1 MQDLPGN
8 LIQLQLEQI
17 KKTQEKSGVEYWRAR
32 DLVAALGY
40 AEWEN
45 FQAAIA
51 RAIAACES
59 SGVTVSQQ
67 FRETTKLVMTGS
79 GAKRNLT
86 DYFLTRYAC
95 YLIVMNAD
103 PSKPEIGFAQT
114 YFAVQTRRQEIA
126 DSLTDHEKRLQLRD
140 RVKDANKKLAG
151 VAQTAGV
158 RRFGIFNDAGYKGL
172 YQGLGVKDIKH
183 KKGIAES
190 DDLLDCSGRA
200 ELAANEFRITQTEQK
215 LVRERIQG
223 EQAAITTH
231 FDVGSAVRRTIVQI
245 GGTMPEDLPPE
256 ASIKKLGGKSK
267 KALPAAKSS
276 VDVPN
281 SRQ

>member
-1 MQDLPGN
+1 MQDLPEN

-151 VAQTAGV
+151 VAQKAGV
-158 RRFGIFNDAGYKGL
+158 QRFGIFNDAGYKGL
-172 YQGLGVKDIKH
+172 YKGLGVKDIKH

-267 KALPAAKSS
+267 NALPAAKSS
-276 VDVPN
+276 VDRPK
-281 SRQ
+281 